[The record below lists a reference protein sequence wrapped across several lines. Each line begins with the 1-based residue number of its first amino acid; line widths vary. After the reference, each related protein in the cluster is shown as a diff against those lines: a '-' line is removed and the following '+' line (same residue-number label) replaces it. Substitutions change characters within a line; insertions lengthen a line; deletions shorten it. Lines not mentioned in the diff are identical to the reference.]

1 MSKLL
6 TPDPQAKKLK
16 GTSGS
21 RRVSNGQKLAGL
33 RAFFLTG
40 ETMSLSF
47 RRQQLRQLEKVI
59 MQREEEIIEALRQ
72 DLNKSPTEAYMIE
85 IALVLQEIRFMSK
98 HLKRLARPRFK
109 LPGLFQLPG
118 SLKVTYEPYGVV
130 LIIAPWNYPFQ
141 LALSPLVAA
150 VAAGNC
156 VLLKPSE
163 RSPATSALLSSI
175 CAEALAPELVQV
187 AAGSRAENH
196 ELLELRY
203 DYIFFTGSAATG
215 RQVMAAA
222 ARHLTPVTL
231 ELGGK
236 SPAIVEKTADLD
248 KTAKRILFGKLMNAG
263 QTCVAP
269 DYVHV
274 ERTVKAILID
284 KLLQGIENSLADQDY
299 YKTGYAKIISDEH
312 FAHLQHLLHNQR
324 LLCPAGRHHREDEAT
339 RRQMYPVL
347 VDEPAWD
354 SPLMQEEIFGPVL
367 PVLSWNNEQE
377 LLAGYQKREKPLA
390 LYLFSRQNSF
400 LRQVL
405 SHISSGGVCINDT
418 VLHMA
423 SCRAPF
429 GGVGSSGMGKYHGAS
444 GFYTFSHER
453 TILKKWWSFDPSMR
467 YPPYSDQHYRW
478 LKRFIR

>member
-1 MSKLL
+1 MELSLPVGL
-6 TPDPQAKKLK
+6 ISP
-16 GTSGS
+16 GCRSS
-21 RRVSNGQKLAGL
+21 RRQL
-33 RAFFLTG
+33 RAVQAVGAQSGYLRASQFYL
-40 ETMSLSF
+40 
-47 RRQQLRQLEKVI
+47 RR
-59 MQREEEIIEALRQ
+59 
-72 DLNKSPTEAYMIE
+72 
-85 IALVLQEIRFMSK
+85 
-98 HLKRLARPRFK
+98 
-109 LPGLFQLPG
+109 G
-118 SLKVTYEPYGVV
+118 
-130 LIIAPWNYPFQ
+130 
-141 LALSPLVAA
+141 
-150 VAAGNC
+150 
-156 VLLKPSE
+156 
-163 RSPATSALLSSI
+163 
-175 CAEALAPELVQV
+175 LAPELVQV

-284 KLLQGIENSLADQDY
+284 KLLQGIENSLAADQDY

-367 PVLSWNNEQE
+367 PVLSWNN
-377 LLAGYQKREKPLA
+377 
-390 LYLFSRQNSF
+390 NS
-400 LRQVL
+400 LDRKSV
-405 SHISSGGVCINDT
+405 V
-418 VLHMA
+418 
-423 SCRAPF
+423 
-429 GGVGSSGMGKYHGAS
+429 
-444 GFYTFSHER
+444 
-453 TILKKWWSFDPSMR
+453 
-467 YPPYSDQHYRW
+467 
-478 LKRFIR
+478 